1 MSKLDPIG
9 LHKVREYNPDRVRTK
24 LFRKMY
30 FSTSVTISPYRR
42 RLRRCDLLLVD
53 VTLTRPS
60 WIPCVTYNR
69 LFFLRDLQLAVLF
82 AWPAICCSFCVTCDW
97 PFFLQGAP
105 NSAVRSKPVG
115 LNQPTFCIT
124 LFSAPTKNNNLMFA
138 ALIAFRN
145 GDEVNKREGGG
156 ERLSIPPH
164 LGFSSLIVDLYLK
177 YPRWRPSLLQRN
189 NKRLLF
195 ENEYVQQGG
204 CSLHLVWP
212 QLMTSYTRNWVPV
225 PFHNPPWPDF
235 RKKKIV
241 SKAE

>member
-1 MSKLDPIG
+1 MWPPVG
-9 LHKVREYNPDRVRTK
+9 RC
-24 LFRKMY
+24 Y
-30 FSTSVTISPYRR
+30 FDATELNT
-42 RLRRCDLLLVD
+42 
-53 VTLTRPS
+53 
-60 WIPCVTYNR
+60 
-69 LFFLRDLQLAVLF
+69 LRDLQSAVLF
-82 AWPAICCSFCVTCDW
+82 AWPAIGRSFCVTCDLL
-97 PFFLQGAP
+97 FFLRDLRLAVLFQGAP